1 MKYIKFIIL
10 CLIMTISAN
19 NYAQSFTKAN
29 LNNTKWQKNSN
40 EKNYVETLE
49 FTRDSIIYTSY
60 NGYNNNKIR
69 FSKPYYLSNDK
80 KEQFQNKKVKGTTS
94 GKFIICWNRALRWTE
109 YCQITKLSKD
119 TLGLFYEAQPN
130 YIGAANIYRTY
141 KRIR

>member
-29 LNNTKWQKNSN
+29 LSNTKWQKI
-40 EKNYVETLE
+40 EKKTNCVDVDILE
-49 FTRDSIIYTSY
+49 FTQDSL
-60 NGYNNNKIR
+60 IR
-69 FSKPYYLSNDK
+69 TLFNYPISKPYYLSNDK
-80 KEQFQNKKVKGTTS
+80 KEQFQNKKVKEATS
-94 GKFIICWNRALRWTE
+94 GKYIICWNSATHHTE

-119 TLGLFYEAQPN
+119 TLVLFYEAQPN
-130 YIGAANIYRTY
+130 YIGAANIYITY